1 MLQHLTAASP
11 TPASLFRATHLQA
24 ALVIPM
30 SDTARIL
37 GGPSA
42 SPSLGGGM
50 ELNSFTEISQTNSRS
65 HSAKEEEE
73 QVDDQQR
80 SGREEETGVLG
91 GYKLV
96 LVTIGLCFC
105 IFCTSL
111 DNTIVAT
118 AVPKITQQ
126 FHSLDDV
133 GWYASAYLLTTC
145 AVTLTFGRLY
155 TFFPIKSVYLSALF
169 VFELGSFICGITPSS
184 LGLILGRAVAGLGG
198 GGLFSGSLLIITQCV
213 PLRRRPAFSG
223 FIMSVFAVASV
234 IAPLMGGAF
243 TDHASWRWCFYINLP
258 FGLISAVV
266 ILFTFQNTQ
275 PVIQAS
281 LREKLVGLDPLGT
294 ATFLPAIV
302 CLLLATQWGGAQ
314 YPWGDGRIVALFV
327 LFGVLLVCFIGLQL
341 WARERATVPPRL
353 LRGRNI
359 WGSAL
364 YGFCLNGAMFTF
376 VYYLPI
382 WFQAVQGASATESG
396 IRNLPLIISNVVFAI
411 VSGVLVTVTGYFGP
425 FMLLG
430 AAMASISAGLLSTL
444 QPGSGTGEWIG
455 YQVVLGMGIGVGF
468 QLPVFV
474 VQTTLAAADIPT
486 ATALMT
492 FIQLLGGAIFVSVAQ
507 NIFRNQLASD
517 IRTALPLLDPTAVI
531 NAGPTSLRGM
541 YSGDTLTT
549 LIGLY
554 NDAVV
559 HTFYLAIGLAAASFL
574 AATVI
579 QWRPSSKS
587 IHNPSS

>member
-1 MLQHLTAASP
+1 
-11 TPASLFRATHLQA
+11 
-24 ALVIPM
+24 M
-30 SDTARIL
+30 SDTARIS
-37 GGPSA
+37 GGSFT
-42 SPSLGGGM
+42 SPPGRDV
-50 ELNSFTEISQTNSRS
+50 ELNTFKEASQTRLCPYSSR
-65 HSAKEEEE
+65 KEEEGRE
-73 QVDDQQR
+73 DEQQR
-80 SGREEETGVLG
+80 PEREEDTGALT

-96 LVTIGLCFC
+96 LVTVGLCFC

-118 AVPKITQQ
+118 AVPRITQQ

-145 AVTLTFGRLY
+145 AVTLPFGRLY
-155 TFFPIKSVYLSALF
+155 TFFPIKWVYLSALF

-223 FIMSVFAVASV
+223 FIMSIFAVASV

-243 TDHASWRWCFYINLP
+243 TDHISWRWCFYINLP
-258 FGLISAVV
+258 FGLVSAVV
-266 ILFTFQNTQ
+266 IFFTFQTTK
-275 PVIQAS
+275 PVVQAS
-281 LREKLVGLDPLGT
+281 LREKAAGLDPLGT

-314 YPWGDGRIVALFV
+314 YPWGDGRIIALFT
-327 LFGVLLVCFIGLQL
+327 LFGVLLACFVGLQL
-341 WARERATVPPRL
+341 WARERATLPPRL

-382 WFQAVQGASATESG
+382 WFQAVQGTSATESG
-396 IRNLPLIISNVVFAI
+396 IRNLPLVISNVVFAI
-411 VSGVLVTVTGYFGP
+411 ISGVLVSATGYFGP
-425 FMLLG
+425 FMLLS
-430 AAMASISAGLLSTL
+430 AAMASIAAGLLSML
-444 QPGSGTGEWIG
+444 HPSSGAGEWIG
-455 YQVVLGMGIGVGF
+455 YQVLLGSSIGMGF

-474 VQTTLAAADIPT
+474 VQTTLASTDIPT

-507 NIFRNQLASD
+507 NVFRNQLAAD
-517 IRTALPLLDPTAVI
+517 IRAALPMLDPKAVI
-531 NAGPTSLRGM
+531 NAGPTSLRAM
-541 YSGDTLTT
+541 YSGETLTT
-549 LIGLY
+549 LVAMY

-579 QWRPSSKS
+579 QWRPSPKS
-587 IHNPSS
+587 ISHPDSS

>member
-1 MLQHLTAASP
+1 
-11 TPASLFRATHLQA
+11 
-24 ALVIPM
+24 M

-65 HSAKEEEE
+65 HSTKEEEE
-73 QVDDQQR
+73 EQIDDQQR

-155 TFFPIKSVYLSALF
+155 TFFPIKWVYLSALF

-281 LREKLVGLDPLGT
+281 LREKVVGLDPLGT